1 MVVQVKRG
9 YGISVYMQLVFF
21 FPYLDHVIMLYL
33 GQCDNIFFDESRGHK
48 FEVLHYAFLNSL

>member
-9 YGISVYMQLVFF
+9 CGISVYMQVVFF

-33 GQCDNIFFDESRGHK
+33 GQCGNIFFDESRGHK
-48 FEVLHYAFLNSL
+48 FEVLHFAF